1 MLLRLSVGVDGEPA
15 GIPREQVGGGLGV
28 EEAASLVPPDESATD
43 SLGEGV
49 EVAGGD
55 RPGGDE
61 LDGVVIVGRVVSD
74 ARHEHAVGDARMKMD
89 VVVEGRPEAVEERDA
104 ADARR
109 VGPLVG
115 WRGLHACRLTHKPL
129 DFAHEDV
136 RECGDS
142 FGPKPKKPPQTLRHG
157 DHPLPHGDRW
167 NDVIDQV
174 RRGLRHAPAVA
185 RWADAPPL
193 AREGHE
199 KIVTAGAAPC
209 PGKPKAENPAA
220 EVAP

>member
-1 MLLRLSVGVDGEPA
+1 MPLPIVDRQRVGRSTAIPQAPDGCRSPSEHS
-15 GIPREQVGGGLGV
+15 E
-28 EEAASLVPPDESATD
+28 
-43 SLGEGV
+43 
-49 EVAGGD
+49 GGD
-55 RPGGDE
+55 RQPS
-61 LDGVVIVGRVVSD
+61 GVLSGL
-74 ARHEHAVGDARMKMD
+74 GCPQK
-89 VVVEGRPEAVEERDA
+89 PTPN
-104 ADARR
+104 RR
-109 VGPLVG
+109 
-115 WRGLHACRLTHKPL
+115 WRTRWDSTRASRRRLHACRLTHKPL